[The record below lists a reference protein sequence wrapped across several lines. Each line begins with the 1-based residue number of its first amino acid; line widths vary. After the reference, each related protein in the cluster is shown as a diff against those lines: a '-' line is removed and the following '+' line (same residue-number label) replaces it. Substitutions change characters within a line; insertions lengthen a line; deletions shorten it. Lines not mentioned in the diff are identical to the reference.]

1 MDKSKYIEY
10 AMGISAGRGYLVHI
24 NDKTKAQLKV
34 FATSIGL
41 SVSTSLSK
49 ADMLTAIIE
58 SEEYRIHCASEGHK
72 RQNEFLKEYSA
83 KYPDG
88 YNV

>member
-10 AMGISAGRGYLVHI
+10 AMGISAGRGHLVYI
-24 NDKTKAQLKV
+24 NDKTKAQLKE

-41 SVSTSLSK
+41 SVRTSLSK

-58 SEEYRIHCASEGHK
+58 SEEYSIHCASEGRK